1 MTDPKHPTEPAAKL
15 VGGELCL
22 DFANTADW
30 HAAAEPQEKL
40 TSYEA
45 VVSWAMR
52 AEVLDADAA
61 RRLAREGAKRPAA
74 ANAALQQAIA
84 VREAIYRI
92 AVGIVGRQP
101 PRPADLDTL
110 NRALATALQHRRLVQ
125 GREGLAWAWQAGDRA
140 LDQVLGPV
148 LWSAAGLFTSEKRV
162 RIGQCADDRGCG
174 WLFLDTSRNHS
185 RRWCDME
192 DCGNRAKARRHYR
205 RSRGRRRRPEGAAS

>member
-1 MTDPKHPTEPAAKL
+1 VTDPKHPTQAAAKL

-30 HAAAEPQEKL
+30 HAAAQPQERL

-45 VVSWAMR
+45 LVSWAVR
-52 AEVLDADAA
+52 AGALDTHAA
-61 RRLAREGAKRPAA
+61 GRLVREGAKRPVA

-84 VREAIYRI
+84 IREAIYRV
-92 AVGIVGRQP
+92 AVGIVRRRP
-101 PRPADLDTL
+101 PRPADMKTL
-110 NRALATALQHRRLVQ
+110 NRALAHALQHHRLVSGCQ
-125 GREGLAWAWQAGDRA
+125 GLAWAWQAGDRS

-148 LWSAAGLFTSEKRV
+148 LWSAAGLFTSEKRA

-185 RRWCDME
+185 RHWCDME
-192 DCGNRAKARRHYR
+192 DCGNRAKARRHYQ
-205 RSRGRRRRPEGAAS
+205 RSRGRRPPTKA